1 MVKDPLFIGLDF
13 GSDSVRAL
21 AVDAGGNERAT
32 ATACYPRWQQG
43 RFSDAATARFRQH
56 PLDYL
61 ECMDQVMMEVLSR
74 IDRSKVAGIGVDTTG
89 STICPMDK
97 EGRLLALREEFADDP
112 DAMFVLWKDHT
123 GIAEA
128 ERINQIAKGWAEG
141 DYTRYSGGVYSC
153 EFYWSKVL
161 HILRCSPAVAQEAA
175 AFVEHCSWI
184 CAELSG
190 TGIRQSRCA
199 AGHKALWH
207 ADWGGLPPVEFFAAI
222 APELVKIRQNM
233 SSTTFT
239 ADQPYGFIS
248 AGYAAKWQLPADV
261 VIAGGA
267 FDCHSGAV
275 GCGIMPGEMVK
286 VIGTSTCDIAVSDR
300 EVGMLHGIC
309 GQVDGS
315 VVPGMTGF
323 EAGQSAFGDVYA
335 WFGRFLSYG
344 GKVDIAELE
353 KEAMLVPPGAGGIAA
368 LDWFNGRRS
377 PYADYTLH
385 GALCNLNL
393 GSTPPMVFRAL
404 VESTVFGSKAITEC
418 FRNQGVAV
426 KTVKAIGGISRKSQ
440 LVMQTFADVLEMPVM
455 VAASTQCCALGAA
468 IFAALAAGYYP
479 DYASAA
485 AQMASPVERT
495 YVPDTANS
503 AVYRELYRR
512 YLELGGKLS

>member
-1 MVKDPLFIGLDF
+1 MVNDPLFIGLDF

-21 AVDAGGNERAT
+21 AVDARGNEKASAT
-32 ATACYPRWQQG
+32 ALYPRWQQG
-43 RFSDAATARFRQH
+43 QFCDAGIAQFRQH

-61 ECMDQVMMEVLSR
+61 ECMDQVMLEVLQQ

-89 STICPMDK
+89 STICAVDS
-97 EGRLLALREEFADDP
+97 EGRPLALQEEFAADP

-123 GIAEA
+123 ALAEA
-128 ERINQIAKGWAEG
+128 EVINQTAKNWKSV

-161 HILRCSPAVAQEAA
+161 HILRHSPAVRREAA

-184 CAELSG
+184 CALLSG
-190 TGIRQSRCA
+190 TPARQSRCA

-207 ADWGGLPPVEFFAAI
+207 AEWGGFPPGEFFAAV
-222 APELVKIRQNM
+222 APELVKIRGNLNN
-233 SSTTFT
+233 TTYT
-239 ADQPYGFIS
+239 ADQPHGLIS
-248 AGYAAKWQLPADV
+248 PEYAAKWQLPAGV
-261 VIAGGA
+261 VIAGCA
-267 FDCHSGAV
+267 LDCHSGAV

-286 VIGTSTCDIAVSDR
+286 VIGTSTCDIAVTDK
-300 EVGMLHGIC
+300 EVGILQGIC
-309 GQVDGS
+309 GQVAGS
-315 VVPGMTGF
+315 VVPGMTGL

-344 GKVDIAELE
+344 GKINIADLE
-353 KEAMLVPPGAGGIAA
+353 KEAAAVPPGAGGVAA
-368 LDWFNGRRS
+368 LDWFNGRRT
-377 PYADYTLH
+377 PFADYTLR
-385 GALCNLNL
+385 GALCNLHL
-393 GSTPPMVFRAL
+393 GTTPPMVFRAL

-418 FRNQGVAV
+418 FRSQGVAV
-426 KTVKAIGGISRKSQ
+426 NAVKAIGGISRKSA

-455 VAASTQCCALGAA
+455 VAASSQCCALGAA
-468 IFAALAAGYYP
+468 VFAALAAGYYP

-495 YVPDTANS
+495 YVPDKTNA